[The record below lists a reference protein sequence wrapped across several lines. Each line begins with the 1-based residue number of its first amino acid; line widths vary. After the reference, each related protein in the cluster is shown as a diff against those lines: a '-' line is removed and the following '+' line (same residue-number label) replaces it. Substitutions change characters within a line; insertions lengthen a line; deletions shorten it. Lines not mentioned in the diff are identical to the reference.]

1 MNSFFKKTI
10 SAAVAA
16 VFALASFGFA
26 PRFGSA
32 EADITVPE
40 GYNEHDY
47 IAVAS
52 FLEIEDESGIKN
64 GEKIGSGYDANDPAT
79 WEGNPYITR
88 FEWIEV
94 DGENRIKRMNV
105 GWNNLFGALD
115 VSSCTA
121 LEALIVSECGL
132 LGLDIA
138 GCSALKELQ
147 IGGNYITEVNLSAC
161 SLLEQ
166 LWCDN
171 MPLAELDLSCC
182 PNITFVTC
190 NYTNLETV
198 NLSGCANLTDF
209 SCENAPLSELDLSDC
224 ASLYNLWA
232 PNCNLTSLDTSSCPE
247 MQFLSC
253 QNNGIEAL
261 NISGCEKLE
270 LLDCSGNAINE
281 IDISFCPMLREFYCV
296 GNEIAEFDLSSNP
309 LLKLESVTAVG
320 EGFVGYY
327 YNGNYDYGYAEAVPE
342 GDCHFA
348 GWFDTEDNEISASTQ
363 LNLKNLAYTDIVAVF
378 ESPFLIGDADDD
390 GEISISDAV
399 LIMRCAMNI
408 IDGTELDLENS
419 DVDGNGAVNSTD
431 ALLVLRMAMNV

>member
-1 MNSFFKKTI
+1 MNSFFKKTL
-10 SAAVAA
+10 AAAIA
-16 VFALASFGFA
+16 MVFALASFGFA
-26 PRFGSA
+26 PRFGAA

-47 IAVAS
+47 TAVAS
-52 FLEIEDESGIKN
+52 FLEIADESGVKN
-64 GEKIGSGYDANDPAT
+64 GEKIGNGYDANDPAT
-79 WEGNPYITR
+79 WEGNPYVTR

-94 DGENRIKRMNV
+94 DGENRIKRVNV
-105 GWNNLFGALD
+105 GWNYLYGALD
-115 VSSCTA
+115 LSSCTA

-132 LGLDIA
+132 SGLDIA
-138 GCSALKELQ
+138 GCPALKELQ
-147 IGGNYITEVNLSAC
+147 IGGNYITEVDLSAC
-161 SLLEQ
+161 ALLEQ

-224 ASLYNLWA
+224 ASLCNLWA
-232 PNCNLTSLDTSSCPE
+232 PNCNLTSLDASSCPE

-253 QNNGIEAL
+253 QNNSIETL
-261 NISGCEKLE
+261 NIAGCDKLE
-270 LLDCSGNAINE
+270 LLDCSGNAITE
-281 IDISFCPMLREFYCV
+281 IDISACPLLREFYCV
-296 GNEIAEFDLSSNP
+296 GNEITEFDLSNNP
-309 LLKLESVTAVG
+309 LLKLNSLTAVG

-327 YNGNYDYGYAEAVPE
+327 YNANYDYGYAQAAAD
-342 GDCHFA
+342 GDCRFV
-348 GWFDTEDNEISASTQ
+348 GWFDTEESEIAANTQ
-363 LNLKNLAYTDIVAVF
+363 LNLKNLAYTDILAVF

-390 GEISISDAV
+390 GEVSIADAV
-399 LIMRCAMNI
+399 LIMRYSMNI

-419 DVDGNGAVNSTD
+419 DANADGFVNATD
-431 ALLVLRMAMNV
+431 ALLVFRMAMNV